1 MKDMMGML
9 KKAQALQTKMNELQ
23 AELKTREIIGS
34 SGQGKVK
41 VTMNGAHEVIK
52 ISIDPEVVKP
62 DETDLLEDLV
72 LAALNDARDKVTR
85 MVEEE
90 MGKLSGG
97 MGLPKGLF

>member
-1 MKDMMGML
+1 MKDITGML
-9 KKAQALQTKMNELQ
+9 KKAQALQSKMNELQ

-41 VTMNGAHEVIK
+41 VTMNGAQDVLK
-52 ISIDPEVVKP
+52 ISISPDVVKP
-62 DETDLLEDLV
+62 EETDLLEDLV
-72 LAALNDARDKVTR
+72 LAALNDARTKVTR

>member
-62 DETDLLEDLV
+62 DETDLLEDLM
-72 LAALNDARDKVTR
+72 LAALNDAREKVTR